1 MAGCRADPFSG
12 TKSHPRRWSPPST
25 SNSTSRRSTIMRS
38 VAKLL
43 QSASASPPSVEP
55 LPDIVDRVLIE
66 ARIEATRDVADMW
79 CRQQVRLA
87 AKRMIGRQRLLVKD
101 VDPGAGD
108 FAVSQSR
115 KQIGLDHDRP
125 ARRVYQARRGLHER
139 KFLGADERP
148 CPA

>member
-1 MAGCRADPFSG
+1 MAGCRADLFSG
-12 TKSHPRRWSPPST
+12 TKSHPRRRSPPST

-43 QSASASPPSVEP
+43 HSASASIPSVEP

-66 ARIEATRDVADMW
+66 ARIEATRDVADMR

-115 KQIGLDHDRP
+115 KQIGLDHD
-125 ARRVYQARRGLHER
+125 
-139 KFLGADERP
+139 
-148 CPA
+148 

>member
-1 MAGCRADPFSG
+1 MAGCRADLFSG
-12 TKSHPRRWSPPST
+12 TKSHPRSRSPPST
-25 SNSTSRRSTIMRS
+25 SNSTSRRSTIMGS

-43 QSASASPPSVEP
+43 QPASASIPGVEP

-66 ARIEATRDVADMW
+66 ARIEATRDVADMR

-87 AKRMIGRQRLLVKD
+87 AQRMIGRQRLLVKD

-115 KQIGLDHDRP
+115 KQIG
-125 ARRVYQARRGLHER
+125 
-139 KFLGADERP
+139 
-148 CPA
+148 